1 VLFLKKG
8 KEIVYIVGRQDMMGT
23 DKPDD
28 AGMKDECAEGEMKF
42 LEVVAS
48 TGSLPEGQD
57 WNATRLLC
65 KKRFDE
71 VLQLLKSEDDPRS
84 LNFDEDVEFVHNC
97 LDWFN
102 EPPFTLQRIGELL
115 TNPNVYRSR
124 QRFLFAFRKLV
135 ANISSLDEGSFDQL
149 VQSGAQAY
157 QEILNRRR
165 EEIIDKTEPP
175 PDPQSIPSEPLSNQP
190 STVSGLDFSNI
201 GDKFLQSTSTNTQQ
215 TRKRGHWKA
224 GRLKMNSEDK
234 VKLKHLK
241 GRRRN
246 QERILQKIGHD
257 SKSMEK
263 FGIIVG

>member
-1 VLFLKKG
+1 
-8 KEIVYIVGRQDMMGT
+8 MMGT

-28 AGMKDECAEGEMKF
+28 AGMKDECAEGELKF
-42 LEVVAS
+42 LEVIAS

-65 KKRFDE
+65 KKRLDE

-97 LDWFN
+97 LDWFD

-135 ANISSLDEGSFDQL
+135 ANISSLDEGTFDQL

-165 EEIIDKTEPP
+165 EDVIDKTEPP
-175 PDPQSIPSEPLSNQP
+175 PIPQSIPPDTFSNPPKKLLTMSRFPPSDAPLSP
-190 STVSGLDFSNI
+190 DAM
-201 GDKFLQSTSTNTQQ
+201 NTQDI
-215 TRKRGHWKA
+215 
-224 GRLKMNSEDK
+224 EDS
-234 VKLKHLK
+234 
-241 GRRRN
+241 
-246 QERILQKIGHD
+246 D
-257 SKSMEK
+257 SSDSDNEPPPPPPGASLATALPGAMEVE
-263 FGIIVG
+263 GT

>member
-1 VLFLKKG
+1 
-8 KEIVYIVGRQDMMGT
+8 MMGT

-28 AGMKDECAEGEMKF
+28 AGMKDECAEGELKF
-42 LEVVAS
+42 LEVIAS

-65 KKRFDE
+65 KKRLDE

-97 LDWFN
+97 LDWFD

-135 ANISSLDEGSFDQL
+135 ANISSLDEGTFDQL

-165 EEIIDKTEPP
+165 EDVIDKTEPP
-175 PDPQSIPSEPLSNQP
+175 PIPQSIPPDTFSNP
-190 STVSGLDFSNI
+190 PTVSGLDFTNI
-201 GDKFLQSTSTNTQQ
+201 DDKFLQPITSPNTNAGVQ
-215 TRKRGHWKA
+215 TRKRGNWKA
-224 GRLKMNSEDK
+224 GRLKVNSEDK

-257 SKSMEK
+257 SKSIEK